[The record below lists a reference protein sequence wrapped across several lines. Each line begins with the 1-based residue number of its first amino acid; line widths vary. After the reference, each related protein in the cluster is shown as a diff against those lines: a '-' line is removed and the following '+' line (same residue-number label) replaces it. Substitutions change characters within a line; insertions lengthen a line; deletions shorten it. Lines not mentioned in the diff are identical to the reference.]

1 MARRR
6 SGDLLPSSMGPER
19 EPRLEGRVLI
29 AAPTRRDARVTCEL
43 LERAGIPC
51 ESFEE
56 LATLASAVHAGVGA
70 IMLTDAALVAP
81 GMDLVFAA
89 LACQPDWSDIPVILL
104 TPERQQAADTSR
116 ALDAFTNVTLL
127 ERPVSTRSM
136 LSAVMAALR
145 ARRRQYQIR
154 DQMAE
159 LRLAEAAL
167 RQADQRKDE
176 FLATLAHELRNPL
189 APIRTGLDLLDR
201 LPEGQQAAQVRS
213 MMQRQ
218 LNLLIKL
225 IDDLLDVSRIATGKV
240 MLQREVVDMR
250 AVVESAIEGSQP
262 MISAGS
268 HRLDLRL
275 PARPVGVR
283 VDALRMAQVIGN
295 LINNAAKYT
304 PPGGCIGIAL
314 AAEGDEAVLR
324 VSDNGVGIPGDMLE
338 HVFDMFTQVD
348 RTLDQSQGG
357 LGIGLSLVQRL
368 VTLHGGRVGAESDG
382 KDQGST
388 FTIRLPRAA
397 MPEASAEPRAGD
409 GGREDAADLHA
420 GSGAVHGTARRARPR
435 VLVVDDNVDAAD
447 SLAIVLEIEGCE
459 TRVEYNA
466 TEGLRAAADFRPRA
480 IVCDIGLPLMD
491 GHEFARRLRADP
503 AGEDTLLVA
512 LTGLGSE
519 DDKRRTREAGFDF
532 HLVKPVD
539 LAAVRDI
546 LARL

>member
-1 MARRR
+1 
-6 SGDLLPSSMGPER
+6 MGPDR
-19 EPRLEGRVLI
+19 DPALEGRVLI
-29 AAPTRRDARVTCEL
+29 AAPTRRDAQITCEL
-43 LERAGIPC
+43 LERAAIPC
-51 ESFEE
+51 EAFEALSS
-56 LATLASAVHAGVGA
+56 LAAAVYEGVGA

-104 TPERQQAADTSR
+104 TPERQQASDTAR

-159 LRLAEAAL
+159 LRLAESAL

-189 APIRTGLDLLDR
+189 APIRTGLDLLER
-201 LPEGQQAAQVRS
+201 LPEGPQAVQVRS

-240 MLQREVVDMR
+240 MLQREVVDLR
-250 AVVESAIEGSQP
+250 SVVESAVEGSQP
-262 MISAGS
+262 MVSAGS
-268 HRLDLRL
+268 HRLHLRL
-275 PARPVGVR
+275 PDRPVGVR

-304 PPGGCIGIAL
+304 PAGGRIEIGL
-314 AAEGDEAVLR
+314 AVEDDEAVLR
-324 VSDNGVGIPGDMLE
+324 VTDNGVGIPRDMLE
-338 HVFDMFTQVD
+338 HVFDMFAQVD

-368 VTLHGGRVGAESDG
+368 VTLHGGRVAAESAG
-382 KDQGST
+382 RDQGST
-388 FTIRLPRAA
+388 FTIRLPRVAIDAGAA
-397 MPEASAEPRAGD
+397 GDDRGRRQGAPDAGADPADLAPAHGRAG
-409 GGREDAADLHA
+409 AAA
-420 GSGAVHGTARRARPR
+420 ARRAGKPR

-459 TRVEYNA
+459 TRVEYDA
-466 TEGLRAAADFRPRA
+466 LEGLRAAAEFRPHA
-480 IVCDIGLPLMD
+480 VVCDIGLPRVD

-503 AGEDTLLVA
+503 VHSDTLLVA
-512 LTGLGSE
+512 LTGLGS
-519 DDKRRTREAGFDF
+519 DVDKRRTHEAGFDS

-539 LAAVRDI
+539 LAAVREI